1 MKIITVLGFT
11 TALIGLLYAIY
22 IIILGIMELTTP
34 GWAETII
41 IVLVLGGIQLIMLGI
56 TGEYIWRNLE
66 ESRKRPFYIIEDS
79 INIKK

>member
-1 MKIITVLGFT
+1 
-11 TALIGLLYAIY
+11 
-22 IIILGIMELTTP
+22 MELTTP

-66 ESRKRPFYIIEDS
+66 ESRKDSQLRIRSTSRMTSHSYFPWVLIILLHYLTLTLPML
-79 INIKK
+79 